1 MTNLTERY
9 LTELVNDG
17 KDEKTIVSYRT
28 TLEQFIKWFEETN
41 GYTNVEKVTPMD
53 IKDFKQYLITIKDR
67 KPATVNKALVTLKGF
82 FEWTTEN
89 NLTSINPA
97 RKIKLVERQKLA
109 PKWLERNE
117 QNKLIREIE
126 KEKND
131 FKRTRD
137 LAIAQM
143 MMQAGC
149 RVEEAANLELRDIEV
164 NCRSGNVIVRHGKR
178 DKYREVPLNKD
189 AREAIK
195 DYLKVRENHKYK
207 DSQFLFVSERSS
219 QMTVRAIQHLIERY
233 GESAKIEGLTAHI
246 LRHTFCHNLIA
257 AKEGIEKVAM
267 LAGHSSLESTRIYT
281 VPGKKELQDAV
292 EKIGMSEN

>member
-1 MTNLTERY
+1 MINLSGKY
-9 LTELVNDG
+9 LGELVQDG
-17 KDEKTIVSYRT
+17 KAEKTIISYRT
-28 TLEQFIKWFEETN
+28 TLKQFVNWFEETN
-41 GYTNVEKVTPMD
+41 GYTDIDKVTPMD
-53 IKDFKQYLITIKDR
+53 IKDFKQYMITVKDR
-67 KPATVNKALVTLKGF
+67 KPATVNKALVTIKGF

-89 NLTSINPA
+89 SLTRTNPA
-97 RKIKLVERQKLA
+97 RKIKLVEKQNLA

-117 QNKLIREIE
+117 QNKLLREIE
-126 KEKND
+126 KEKNA
-131 FKRTRD
+131 FKLVRD

-149 RVEEAANLELRDIEV
+149 RVEEVANLELRDIEV
-164 NCRSGNVIVRHGKR
+164 NCRSGNVIIRHGKR

-207 DSQFLFVSERSS
+207 DSQFLFVSERSPK
-219 QMTVRAIQHLIERY
+219 MTVRAIQHLIEKY
-233 GESAKIEGLTAHI
+233 GESAKIEGLTSHI

-257 AKEGIEKVAM
+257 AKEGIEKVAI

-292 EKIGMSEN
+292 EKIGISEN